1 VSDITRKKLTRGV
14 LLGTEHV
21 HETLDTVAN
30 TAIPADRVK
39 VTMAP
44 FRVNFNFPL
53 LSGPGATI
61 NPLCMPFTLPPLQQ
75 SFPVGASS
83 ASRNVPQILLD
94 EVSFSFDSRSEKGA
108 IRVNAGLTSDPD
120 IVKSCSVDISIL
132 EKKVSTSQLQFES
145 EIVSM
150 RIPGL
155 QLTGSTT
162 ERFNPAYLDQINRSL
177 DPHKMY
183 ILRIEAKDLNAISG
197 DDVVMPNVNVSL
209 RFRSKLDA
217 HYSPDVQNAP
227 GAGTPVVQKLQGS
240 LASHSI
246 TNPGAG
252 ADIKAA
258 SPGGVQYEMDVVDAM
273 FTDKIKGGLSK
284 DGEYDAAYNLSDD
297 AAYEVIAVPLFQCP
311 VPIKGSNATTLPHY
325 DWFGTYGAFDRRI
338 IPLHYPVVIHHVIAV
353 ANYNAITTAVVPSV
367 ATFKHHV
374 GVGLG
379 RGIRS
384 DVFTYQSVADAEW
397 SPSDGS
403 YANRIDK
410 CGEGPASFFQ
420 QAFETIN
427 VPLIGS
433 GGTGYKAAGKP
444 VYAGRTQ
451 TARTD
456 IGGSTPVTGG
466 LEQFIEVRWLM
477 KDTGSTALSGATN
490 DVYVGAGGHWVYL
503 ICEKRLAGQRG

>member
-1 VSDITRKKLTRGV
+1 MSDITRNKLTRGV

-21 HETLDTVAN
+21 HETLNAVAN
-30 TAIPADRVK
+30 TAIPADRVS
-39 VTMAP
+39 VSMAP
-44 FRVNFNFPL
+44 FRLNFNFPL

-61 NPLCMPFTLPPLQQ
+61 NPLCIPFTLPPLQQ
-75 SFPVGASS
+75 YFPTGAAS
-83 ASRNVPQILLD
+83 ASRDVPQVILD

-108 IRVNAGLTSDPD
+108 IRVNSGLTPD
-120 IVKSCSVDISIL
+120 TKISSSCSVDISIL
-132 EKKVSTSQLQFES
+132 EKKVSITQLQFET
-145 EIVSM
+145 EILSM
-150 RIPGL
+150 HIPGQ
-155 QLTGSTT
+155 QLAGASA
-162 ERFNPAYLDQINRSL
+162 ERFNPAYLDQINRAL

-183 ILRIEAKDLNAISG
+183 ILRIEAKDLNAITG

-209 RFRSKLDA
+209 KFRSKQNAPLLA
-217 HYSPDVQNAP
+217 GVQNAP
-227 GAGTPVVQKLQGS
+227 ALKGS
-240 LASHSI
+240 LASHTI
-246 TNPGAG
+246 QT
-252 ADIKAA
+252 
-258 SPGGVQYEMDVVDAM
+258 PGGGSNIEATTVSGTDGAVQDVMNVVDAM
-273 FTDKIKGGLSK
+273 FMDKIKGGLSK
-284 DGEYDAAYNLSDD
+284 DGAYDPAYNLSED
-297 AAYEVIAVPLFQCP
+297 AAYDVIAVPLFQCP

-325 DWFGTYGAFDRRI
+325 DLFGTYGAFDRRI

-353 ANYNAITTAVVPSV
+353 ANYNAITSNVVPSA

-397 SPSDGS
+397 SPSDAS
-403 YANRIDK
+403 YVNRIDK

-420 QAFETIN
+420 QIFETIN
-427 VPLIGS
+427 VPIIGS
-433 GGTGYKAAGKP
+433 GGSGYKSAGFP

-451 TARTD
+451 TVRSQID
-456 IGGSTPVTGG
+456 GGAPATGG

-477 KDTGSTALSGATN
+477 KDTGTTALSGATN

>member
-1 VSDITRKKLTRGV
+1 MSNITRKKLTRGV

-30 TAIPADRVK
+30 TAIPAERVK

-61 NPLCMPFTLPPLQQ
+61 NPLCVPFTLPPLQQ

-108 IRVNAGLTSDPD
+108 IRVNAALTSDTD

-145 EIVSM
+145 EIISM
-150 RIPGL
+150 HIPGL
-155 QLTGSTT
+155 QLTGSAT

-183 ILRIEAKDLNAISG
+183 ILRIEAKDLHSITG
-197 DDVVMPNVNVSL
+197 DDVVMPNINVSL
-209 RFRSKLDA
+209 KFRSKLNT
-217 HYSPDVQNAP
+217 HYGAGTQNAP
-227 GAGTPVVQKLQGS
+227 AMQGS
-240 LASHSI
+240 LASHSV
-246 TNPGAG
+246 TTPVPG
-252 ADIKAA
+252 ADIKA
-258 SPGGVQYEMDVVDAM
+258 SDIGGIQTEMNVVDAM
-273 FTDKIKGGLSK
+273 FMDKIKGGLSK

-384 DVFTYQSVADAEW
+384 DVFTYQGVADAEW

-410 CGEGPASFFQ
+410 CGEGPSSFFSQ
-420 QAFETIN
+420 VFETIN
-427 VPLIGS
+427 VPLVGS
-433 GGTGYKAAGKP
+433 GGTGYKAAGTP

-451 TARTD
+451 TVRTD
-456 IGGSTPVTGG
+456 IGGSAPATGG